1 MTREE
6 AIKELK
12 ELSCICPRD
21 IRELL
26 NVIPQQKIKHRT
38 RRIDDYH
45 DYYKPTFWSDYQI
58 L

>member
-12 ELSCICPRD
+12 ELSCVCPRD
-21 IRELL
+21 IRESS
-26 NVIPQQKIKHRT
+26 NVIPQQKIKHKVRQT
-38 RRIDDYH
+38 DDYH
-45 DYYKPTFWSDYQI
+45 DYYKPTFWDNQI